1 MTQDEFNR
9 SVQKDIQRLMK
20 KGAADHEAE
29 EAKLQ
34 EAKNLYNKKKQEPVK
49 DEAQYKSYSPK
60 VRVASMEDN
69 EHEVQVKRGNLWKKH
84 WGTNSMSNDMAASEL
99 DSIARRLAD
108 EMRPNKTI
116 SEKEFKANKQAANAR
131 REQISA
137 NASRAEAKRMQD
149 FQRKQETAKN
159 MNSVPM
165 PEEQKQK
172 QEEKKNTLL
181 GKMSE
186 IGKDFESKKPYEK
199 MAKGGKISLKNC
211 SVSTHTPSKKSSNW

>member
-137 NASRAEAKRMQD
+137 NASRAEAKRVQD

-159 MNSVPM
+159 MNFVPM
-165 PEEQKQK
+165 SEEQKQK

-181 GKMSE
+181 EKMSE